1 MTQLIDHSA
10 AFSIPPSLTN
20 KRTPAKVALVDLEDP
35 TRSLLAECFRQFG
48 METKFLEIDAVGR
61 LQKEKFEA
69 CVVKMGPL
77 AQPVMESARTSPSN
91 SRVVL
96 YGIGG
101 TVQEALKHSKYG
113 INVIFPE
120 PLERPAVLKLVRS
133 TQMLVMHELR
143 RYARVPVITEVGLV
157 TSDARRMKATSIE
170 ISAGGMSMRG
180 SDAISVGQGVELSLS
195 LLTLPKAAVRGTVTW
210 RNVPA
215 QIFGVHFDKTDDRRL
230 RIKEWVDGCL
240 EG

>member
-1 MTQLIDHSA
+1 MTQLIDHSVA
-10 AFSIPPSLTN
+10 VTIPPSLTN
-20 KRTPAKVALVDLEDP
+20 KRASAKVALVDLEEP

-48 METKFLEIDAVGR
+48 MEAKFLEIDAVSR

-69 CVVKMGPL
+69 CVVRMGPL
-77 AQPVMESARTSPSN
+77 AQPIMESARTSPSN
-91 SRVVL
+91 SRLVL
-96 YGIGG
+96 YAIGG

-113 INVIFPE
+113 INVVFQE

-143 RYARVPVITEVGLV
+143 RYTRVPVITEVGLT
-157 TSDARRMKATSIE
+157 TSDARRLKVTSIE

-180 SDAISVGQGVELSLS
+180 NESISVGQGVEVSLS
-195 LLTLPKAAVRGTVTW
+195 LLTLPKASVRGTVTW
-210 RNVPA
+210 KNVPGKT
-215 QIFGVHFDKTDDRRL
+215 FGVHFDKGDERRL

>member
-1 MTQLIDHSA
+1 MTQLTEHSA
-10 AFSIPPSLTN
+10 TISIPPTLTN
-20 KRTPAKVALVDLEDP
+20 KKASAKVALVDLEDP

-48 METKFLEIDAVGR
+48 METKFLEIDTVGR

-91 SRVVL
+91 SRLVL
-96 YGIGG
+96 YAIGG

-113 INVIFPE
+113 INVVFPE
-120 PLERPAVLKLVRS
+120 PLERAAVLKLMRS

-143 RYARVPVITEVGLV
+143 RYARVPIITEVGLA
-157 TSDARRMKATSIE
+157 TSDGRRIKATSIE
-170 ISAGGMSMRG
+170 ISGGGMSMRG
-180 SDAISVGQGVELSLS
+180 NDGVSVGQGVELSVS
-195 LLTLPKAAVRGTVTW
+195 LLTLPKASVRGTVTW
-210 RNVPA
+210 KNVA
-215 QIFGVHFDKTDDRRL
+215 GQTFGVHFDKGDERRL
-230 RIKEWVDGCL
+230 RIKEWVDSCL

>member
-1 MTQLIDHSA
+1 MERASA
-10 AFSIPPSLTN
+10 SGVSPTLTN
-20 KRTPAKVALVDLEDP
+20 KKASARVALVDLEDP
-35 TRSLLAECFRQFG
+35 ARSMLAECFRQFG
-48 METKFLEIDAVGR
+48 METRFLEVDAVGR

-91 SRVVL
+91 SRIVL
-96 YGIGG
+96 YAIGG
-101 TVQEALKHSKYG
+101 TVQEALTHSKYG
-113 INVIFPE
+113 INVVFQE

-133 TQMLVMHELR
+133 TQMLVLHEFR
-143 RYARVPVITEVGLV
+143 RYLRIPIITEVSLAVVDG
-157 TSDARRMKATSIE
+157 RRIKATSIE
-170 ISAGGMSMRG
+170 ISSGGMSMRSG
-180 SDAISVGQGVELSLS
+180 NETVAVGQSVELSFS

-210 RNVPA
+210 KNPA
-215 QIFGVHFDKTDDRRL
+215 SQTFGVHFDKADDRRF